1 MKPAI
6 KKITTL
12 FFILLGIAPLL
23 FIVFTEIK
31 QQRIRHKMKERL
43 ESKMLHTVTL
53 SENKVQWIKQGK
65 EILINGRMFDIKRLE
80 HSDNG
85 KIIFTGL
92 YDDDETLLV
101 NRVKKNQQNDNSTGG
116 RLLAQFFRLLQVTCD
131 NTSVETFTLS
141 FSNNNYFPGS
151 EHRPTS
157 PFITIL
163 TPPPQV

>member
-101 NRVKKNQQNDNSTGG
+101 NQIKKQRQSDNNTGG
-116 RLLAQFFRLLQVTCD
+116 RLLVQLFQLLQITHD
-131 NTSVETFTLS
+131 NTPGETLIPS
-141 FSNNNYFPGS
+141 FSGNNYFPGNES
-151 EHRPTS
+151 RPTS
-157 PFITIL
+157 QFIAIL